1 MSGASS
7 TSTVKLSLRRRLV
20 VASSQLTV
28 IFTWSTVTSS
38 FLPFSKPATT
48 FNLSANALV
57 AATTSN
63 SVQLPATV
71 IVVVTIGT
79 IAPPGERGG
88 GGDGGGGLGSGD
100 AGGGGGEGG
109 GDDGGLGGG
118 GAGSWHA

>member
-28 IFTWSTVTSS
+28 IFTCSTVTSS

-57 AATTSN
+57 AAATSN

-88 GGDGGGGLGSGD
+88 GGDDGGGLGSGD
-100 AGGGGGEGG
+100 GRRRGEGG
-109 GDDGGLGGG
+109 GDDSELGGG